1 MHYGEGMD
9 YSDGFSY
16 FDEEYD
22 DGDNIRYVYD
32 YEDPNFHDELWK
44 RTPKDYWMDWYVLE
58 LLFILNKSNSKHF
71 IQEFWIQI

>member
-44 RTPKDYWMDWYVLE
+44 RTPKEYWTGTY
-58 LLFILNKSNSKHF
+58 
-71 IQEFWIQI
+71 

>member
-1 MHYGEGMD
+1 MHYGEGKD

-32 YEDPNFHDELWK
+32 YEDSNFHDELWK
-44 RTPKDYWMDWYVLE
+44 RTPKDYWTGTY
-58 LLFILNKSNSKHF
+58 
-71 IQEFWIQI
+71 